1 MKPRQGGTCRPG
13 ANHDRRER
21 DRQDRNFPIIPGP
34 LSRRPQGDLRYDQP
48 ILADENKE
56 PYYPDAG
63 SGLFPE
69 QDADEVL
76 PIKAVFEQVYE
87 GLD

>member
-1 MKPRQGGTCRPG
+1 M
-13 ANHDRRER
+13 
-21 DRQDRNFPIIPGP
+21 
-34 LSRRPQGDLRYDQP
+34 SRRPQGDLRYDQP